1 MSDYLAL
8 VMFPALIG
16 FIISGFPIAFSMI
29 VVATLFGV
37 MQFGD
42 AAAYQLLTKIED
54 TASNSILAAVPL
66 FIFMGAMLER
76 SGIAERLFTAIH
88 FWTRRLPGGL
98 GVGAVIMGTLFA
110 AASGVVGATEA
121 VIGLLAIP
129 VMLKHQY
136 SKSLM
141 SGTICASGSLG
152 TAIPP
157 SITVVV
163 LGPVASV
170 SVGSLFSG
178 LMFPGFLMALLFLL
192 YIVLVAYL
200 KPEMAP
206 RMSATEG
213 ESATLGEKLKVTF
226 GALLPTMALI
236 VTVLGTILLGIATP
250 TEAAACGALG
260 SVVLALAYRNL
271 TLDVLW
277 NSAKRTLNISAM
289 ILLIVLG
296 GNMFAGVFFAAGGMA
311 TVQSLL
317 MDTGLS
323 PWMILGMILL
333 IAFLAGFVLDM
344 ISVVLIVI
352 PVAMP
357 IVRALGF
364 DEIWFCVAFLVVMQ
378 TSYLTPPLAPSIFY
392 LRAITPPE
400 VTLKHM
406 YTGVIPFIVVQ
417 LIVLAL
423 VLAFPSLALW
433 LPDQLSGPSWK

>member
-1 MSDYLAL
+1 MSSYLAL
-8 VMFPALIG
+8 LMFPALMAL
-16 FIISGFPIAFSMI
+16 IIAGFPIAFSMI
-29 VVATLFGV
+29 LVATGFGII
-37 MQFGD
+37 QFGD
-42 AAAYQLLTKIED
+42 VAAYQLLTKIED

-76 SGIAERLFTAIH
+76 SGIAERLFEAIH
-88 FWTRRLPGGL
+88 MWTRRLPGGL
-98 GVGAVIMGTLFA
+98 GIGAIILGTLFA
-110 AASGVVGATEA
+110 ASSGVVGATEA
-121 VIGLLAIP
+121 VIGMLAIP

-163 LGPVASV
+163 LGPVAGV

-178 LMFPGFLMALLFLL
+178 LLIPGFLMALMFMA
-192 YIVLVAYL
+192 YIIGVAYL

-206 RMSATEG
+206 RIQVQEPDVP
-213 ESATLGEKLKVTF
+213 LGEKLRITLI
-226 GALLPTMALI
+226 ALVPTMLLI
-236 VTVLGTILLGIATP
+236 FTVLGTILMGLATP

-260 SVVLALAYRNL
+260 SIILAAAYRNL
-271 TLDVLW
+271 KVPVLW
-277 NSAKRTLNISAM
+277 TSAVKTVNISAM

-296 GNMFAGVFFAAGGMA
+296 GSMFAGVFFASGGMA
-311 TVQSLL
+311 TVQGLL

-333 IAFLAGFVLDM
+333 IAFIAGFVLDL
-344 ISVVLIVI
+344 ISVVLIII

-357 IVRALGF
+357 IVRMLGF
-364 DEIWFCVAFLVVMQ
+364 DEIWFCVAFLVVLQ
-378 TSYLTPPLAPSIFY
+378 TSYLTPPLAPAIFY

-400 VTLKHM
+400 VTLRHM
-406 YTGVIPFIVVQ
+406 YRGVVPFIIAQ

-423 VLAFPSLALW
+423 VLAFPQIALW
-433 LPDQLSGPSWK
+433 LPDVMGGPSWR

>member
-8 VMFPALIG
+8 IMFPALIG
-16 FIISGFPIAFSMI
+16 LIVLGFPIAFSMI
-29 VVATLFGV
+29 VVATLFGIA
-37 MQFGD
+37 QFGD

-66 FIFMGAMLER
+66 FIFMGAMLEN
-76 SGIAERLFTAIH
+76 SGIAERLFGAIH
-88 FWTRRLPGGL
+88 LWTRRLPGGL
-98 GVGAVIMGTLFA
+98 GVGAVIMGTVFA

-121 VIGLLAIP
+121 VIGMLAVP
-129 VMLKHQY
+129 VMLKHRY
-136 SKSLM
+136 DKSLI

-163 LGPVASV
+163 LGPVAGV

-178 LMFPGFLMALLFLL
+178 LLFPGFLMAVLFLL
-192 YIVLVAYL
+192 YIVIIAAM
-200 KPEMAP
+200 KPQLAP
-206 RMSATEG
+206 RLDEAEARPSWG
-213 ESATLGEKLKVTF
+213 EMLWVTF
-226 GALLPTMALI
+226 SALLPTMGLI
-236 VTVLGTILLGIATP
+236 MIVLGTILMGVATP

-260 SVVLALAYRNL
+260 SVLLALAYRNL
-271 TLDVLW
+271 TAAVLW
-277 NSAKRTLNISAM
+277 QAAIRTLNITAM

-296 GNMFAGVFFAAGGMA
+296 GNMFAGVFFASGGMA
-311 TVQSLL
+311 TVQSML
-317 MDTGLS
+317 MDTGMS
-323 PWMILGMILL
+323 PWLILGSILL

-357 IVRALGF
+357 IVGSLGF

-400 VTLKHM
+400 VTLRHM
-406 YTGVIPFIVVQ
+406 YKGVMPFIVLQ

-433 LPDQLSGPSWK
+433 LPDALSGPSWK